1 MSSGTDCNSLVSI
14 LGVIGTFSAVIVA
27 LFGEWIRG
35 NLFRPKLKIELKNEQ
50 GEKTYYNDNY
60 KKQKVNV
67 RYYHL
72 NISNQCRWPKAHQ
85 VRVFLKSIEV
95 IGNDENLNI
104 IWTGEVPLQWRHQK
118 YYPLERTIGPSIDCD
133 ICYINERNQFRFA
146 LLFIP
151 NNFPDIKANHFPM
164 MVSVQT
170 KSDETESKIIRIKIS
185 WDGEYDTSE
194 KEMAKHFRIQQL
206 K

>member
-1 MSSGTDCNSLVSI
+1 MSSGTDYNSLVSI
-14 LGVIGTFSAVIVA
+14 LGVIGTFCAVFVA

-35 NLFRPKLKIELKNEQ
+35 ILFRPKLKIELKNEQ
-50 GEKTYYNDNY
+50 GEKTYFSD
-60 KKQKVNV
+60 KKQQINV

-72 NISNQCRWPKAHQ
+72 KISNQYRWPKARQ

-95 IGNDENLNI
+95 IGNDGNLNI
-104 IWTGEVPLQWRHQK
+104 LWTGEVPLQWRHQK

-133 ICYINERNQFRFA
+133 ICSINERNQFRFA

-151 NNFPDIKANHFPM
+151 NNFPDIQANHFPM
-164 MVSVQT
+164 MVSVKA

-185 WDGEYDTSE
+185 WDGEYNNSE
-194 KEMAKHFRIQQL
+194 EEMTKHFQIQQL